1 MLIIISGIILS
12 YYFFNFLKNTNLVFY
27 SPIFRSWEFLMGSLV
42 YYLHNNKKIYK
53 NFIINQLIKVSWI
66 IIIIILFSNENY
78 KFLNLVLITLST
90 SFFLLLKGNCSN
102 KTINGRALLYLG
114 NISYSFYLWH
124 LPILFFFNVYFE
136 EEFKL
141 FLAFILTVILS
152 HFSYICIENK
162 LKNLKIKINHKFL
175 FLTASIVSL
184 LLWSTKLYYY
194 EIKDYIIK
202 NNYLEKKYSLTK
214 RINYTEIKINNYQ
227 IYPYCSPEFKIS
239 IIEFDTLKKECL
251 KFTNNK
257 TLVYVEG
264 DSHVAMFMPLI
275 LNSKNFENIYF
286 TNNRDYSFKEV
297 NEQLKYFKKIIY
309 IRSINNIDE
318 LNTFSKNL
326 INFNNNI
333 NFIIFAPVPNF
344 YDNKI
349 RPVECLI
356 QNKVCFF
363 NVEEDFKKRD
373 LLTFNKKIEKLK
385 SDALNKNIIYFEPYK
400 KLCPLKNCYVYD
412 KKKKY

>member
-1 MLIIISGIILS
+1 M
-12 YYFFNFLKNTNLVFY
+12 
-27 SPIFRSWEFLMGSLV
+27 
-42 YYLHNNKKIYK
+42 
-53 NFIINQLIKVSWI
+53 I
-66 IIIIILFSNENY
+66 IIIIFFSNENY
-78 KFLNLVLITLST
+78 KFLSLILITIST
-90 SFFLLLKGNCSN
+90 SFFLLLKDNSSD
-102 KTINGRALLYLG
+102 KTINNGALLYLG

-124 LPILFFFNVYFE
+124 LPILFFFNIYFE
-136 EEFKL
+136 EKFKL
-141 FLAFILTVILS
+141 FLAFMLTVILS
-152 HFSYICIENK
+152 HFSYIYIENK
-162 LKNLKIKINHKFL
+162 FKNHKIKINRKFL
-175 FLTASIVSL
+175 FLTILIVSL
-184 LLWSTKLYYY
+184 LLGSTKLYYY

-239 IIEFDTLKKECL
+239 NIKFDTLKKECL

-275 LNSKNFENIYF
+275 LNSKIFENIYF
-286 TNNRDYSFKEV
+286 INNRDYSYKEV
-297 NEQLKYFKKIIY
+297 NDQLKYFKKIIY

-318 LNTFSKNL
+318 LNTFSQNM

-333 NFIIFAPVPNF
+333 NFIIFTPVPNF
-344 YDNKI
+344 YNSKI

-363 NVEEDFKKRD
+363 NVEDDFKKRN
-373 LLTFNKKIEKLK
+373 LLMFNKKIEKLK
-385 SDALNKNIIYFEPYK
+385 SDTLSKNIIYFEPYK
-400 KLCPLKNCYVYD
+400 ILCPLKNCYIYD
-412 KKKKY
+412 INKKILTYRDNNHLTIEGSLSLKKDFDIFLQKNSELFY